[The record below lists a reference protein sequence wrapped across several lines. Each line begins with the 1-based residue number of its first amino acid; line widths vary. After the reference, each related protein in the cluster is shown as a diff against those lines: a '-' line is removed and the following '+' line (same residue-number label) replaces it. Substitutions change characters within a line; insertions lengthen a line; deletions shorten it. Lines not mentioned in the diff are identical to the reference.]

1 MEKVQLADLNNL
13 KLFSSLKDETLERL
27 VKIGEKVNM
36 KKGEHIFRDKD
47 DNVNIYIVLKGKVA
61 LYKLNESAQKRVVF
75 ILGEDTLINE
85 VILDNLSASISCEI
99 FESGQILVFNKD
111 GFTNIM
117 KDDFDLTIKVLN
129 SLSTKIRRLYR
140 QMKNTT
146 PIKME
151 KRVAAKLWKLSKDY
165 GKEIEEGVL
174 IDLHISITY
183 LADMFGAPRETISR
197 ALKVLQENNLVK
209 IKNKKIIVRDRQLL
223 ANYFKGI

>member
-1 MEKVQLADLNNL
+1 MEKVQLSDLNRL

-27 VKIGEKVNM
+27 IEIGEKVNM

-47 DNVNIYIVLKGKVA
+47 DNINIYIVLKGKVA

-75 ILGEDTLINE
+75 ILGEDKLVNE
-85 VILDNLSASISCEI
+85 VILDNLTASISCEV

-111 GFTNIM
+111 CFINIM

-165 GKEIEEGVL
+165 GKQVEEGVL

-209 IKNKKIIVRDRQLL
+209 LKNKKIIVRDRKSL